1 MTPERRQLLDRLLSE
16 RQARSGGNSEA
27 STPSSSSPSERFQ
40 RVQKLLEQRKAQRSN
55 SGSAGSL
62 LSPGSTVGAPSETQY
77 GAAQGSHFSPG
88 SNRSNEPASCF
99 ETPYCPRQPTI
110 QYSLDR
116 SHIVHNMHEKSIRH
130 GGLQPEGSTESGR
143 VSHNSS
149 CPEQEGSP
157 QVEEHYFGDQPRG
170 QLHAGG
176 IALDSMAQALMSPIA
191 LSSEDGSL
199 PQMGDAEEHHRNEER
214 RAKGASEQRE
224 AGGQLRSEDDGCS
237 VYNEEDRKQQAL
249 QGLDGAGSL
258 AEPSSRDGQH
268 SNGGEPREM
277 WEEGRGR
284 GGWSAAKDSSD
295 QGSKL
300 LALLAGDAAGPIE
313 LDTAML
319 YSPAS
324 TMASSER
331 TGTGVAE
338 PANKAAPI
346 HATQSHTEQGGGG
359 WTIRAKHG
367 EDGHLWSPGSAAT
380 EKRSVSAPRERR
392 SPQVTTP
399 KEFRLSETSQR
410 HSRAAAAQRILEER
424 RQFMTFRPAVLPPRP
439 NSAAAGSDATL
450 TGDARIARLAKPRTQ
465 LWEKCAAMKREEEGG
480 ELAHCTFAPKTGRGP
495 TSGPKA
501 TIARLPA
508 PTRLYAHHDS
518 KYRQWERL
526 KAERDKEDLKDCTFA
541 PAVNACTGPHTPLH
555 RRLSELQR
563 QRSERL
569 ARMRLAREA
578 EDSDATFSP
587 AVNDRSLRMALAK
600 QIRELH
606 DEVPASQRLSAAR
619 ALPAPT
625 PDVEAGF
632 TFAPEL
638 NQRSER
644 LLEDSEQLPGDFFAR
659 QRFFHDLKLRR
670 LRVLQAEED
679 ADCTFSPETK
689 GQSAVILAAS
699 AKSADHVGQTAL
711 EQARCS
717 LHSENHIQAERLA
730 VADKHRVEGARADA
744 AHDYYSQF
752 PFQPAINE
760 RSRRLVK
767 GGNRMCE
774 LTSSE
779 RRRERREAMAAEAEA
794 RMEAECTFRPRLT
807 ARPPTAPGPGQENR
821 DPADKDALLR
831 RMTEHRAA
839 RDAALE
845 EQRAE
850 RENAELAECT
860 FQPTR
865 VTVTAPVQ
873 AKEEVKVPGM
883 EAFLANKERARQLAA
898 EQAAREE
905 KAFILHPRDRS
916 DQPLTIPRPFCLRT
930 DLREKETEGRRLQL
944 HAAVMA
950 QSMKECTFHPN
961 TNEALNRQLLQAILA
976 SDDDEEDNRSTL
988 SVQTL

>member
-16 RQARSGGNSEA
+16 RQARSRTKSEA
-27 STPSSSSPSERFQ
+27 STASMSSPFERFQ
-40 RVQKLLEQRKAQRSN
+40 RVQKLLEHRKALRSS

-77 GAAQGSHFSPG
+77 GAAPGSHFSPG
-88 SNRSNEPASCF
+88 SNHSCESASCF

-110 QYSLDR
+110 QYSLDG
-116 SHIVHNMHEKSIRH
+116 SPIAHSMHGQPSPH
-130 GGLQPEGSTESGR
+130 GGLQPEGARDSALLSNMR
-143 VSHNSS
+143 ASHNSGS
-149 CPEQEGSP
+149 LDQEGFP
-157 QVEEHYFGDQPRG
+157 QIEEHYAEDWEPGP
-170 QLHAGG
+170 LHAGG
-176 IALDSMAQALMSPIA
+176 AALDSMAQALMSPIA
-191 LSSEDGSL
+191 LSSEDGGLSRTE
-199 PQMGDAEEHHRNEER
+199 DAEERHNKER
-214 RAKGASEQRE
+214 RAMGADDQRE
-224 AGGQLRSEDDGCS
+224 AGEKQRSEDDGCS
-237 VYNEEDRKQQAL
+237 VYIEGECEQQAG
-249 QGLDGAGSL
+249 QGLRIAGSL
-258 AEPSSRDGQH
+258 AEPSSRRDGH
-268 SNGGEPREM
+268 SDGGEPREM

-284 GGWSAAKDSSD
+284 SGWSAAKDSSD

-324 TMASSER
+324 TIASSER
-331 TGTGVAE
+331 TGTD
-338 PANKAAPI
+338 AAKPGSKTSPS
-346 HATQSHTEQGGGG
+346 HAAKSHTAKDGGG
-359 WTIRAKHG
+359 WTIGAKHG
-367 EDGHLWSPGSAAT
+367 DDGQLWSPGSAAT
-380 EKRSVSAPRERR
+380 QHRSVSAPRERR

-410 HSRAAAAQRILEER
+410 HSRAAAARRILEER

-439 NSAAAGSDATL
+439 SSAAAGSDATL
-450 TGDARIARLAKPRTQ
+450 TGDARIAQLAKPRTQ
-465 LWEKCAAMKREEEGG
+465 LWEKCAAIKREEEGG

-508 PTRLYAHHDS
+508 TTRLYAHHDS

-541 PAVNACTGPHTPLH
+541 PAVNACAVPHTPLH

-569 ARMRLAREA
+569 ARMRLAQEA
-578 EDSDATFSP
+578 EDPDATFSP

-619 ALPAPT
+619 ALPSPA

-644 LLEDSEQLPGDFFAR
+644 LLEDSQQLPGDFFAR

-670 LRVLQAEED
+670 LRALQAEED
-679 ADCTFSPETK
+679 ADCTFTPETK
-689 GQSAVILAAS
+689 GQSTVILAAS

-711 EQARCS
+711 EQA
-717 LHSENHIQAERLA
+717 ERLA
-730 VADKHRVEGARADA
+730 VADKHRVEGARAEA

-752 PFQPAINE
+752 PFRPAINE

-767 GGNRMCE
+767 GGNRLGE
-774 LTSSE
+774 LTSGE

-807 ARPPTAPGPGQENR
+807 AWPRTPAGPGQENR
-821 DPADKDALLR
+821 DPADKEGLLR

-860 FQPTR
+860 FQPTL

-873 AKEEVKVPGM
+873 PKEEVKVPGM

-916 DQPLTIPRPFCLRT
+916 GQPLTIPRPFCLRT

-944 HAAVMA
+944 QAAVMA

-976 SDDDEEDNRSTL
+976 SDDDEEDDRSTL